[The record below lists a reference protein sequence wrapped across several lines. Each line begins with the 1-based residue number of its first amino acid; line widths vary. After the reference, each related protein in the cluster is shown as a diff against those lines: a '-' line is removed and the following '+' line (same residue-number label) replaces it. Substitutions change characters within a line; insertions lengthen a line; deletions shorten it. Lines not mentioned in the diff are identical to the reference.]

1 MAREYFEDIYIQ
13 EVEKVMAAA
22 NSVSGNC
29 SESTSPDIFNAI
41 KRRIVK
47 VQANIGQNY
56 KNVMQGIGL
65 QLKKRND
72 SRSNDDDTHVL
83 NLANSCFYQEHI
95 EMESIDSEGRL
106 GRGHDF
112 VTCQLTNPTWC
123 DKCGDFIWGLYK
135 ECLRCKNCQYTC
147 HHNCVGSVTLDCTSV
162 SQGSPNGEDTPKT
175 GSAAETSLSQP
186 KLRNSPKSVISKN
199 NVLQSSQNE
208 DISQRLAQLS
218 TSSVPG
224 VAQRVEH
231 TVDNSVDV
239 PADNT
244 NKSHIG
250 KLKKE
255 KDETDSGYRSGT
267 IPDEKLPKMPSQAT
281 LNRDELRRKIAEYN
295 HLVPGSEFELTE
307 EQGEAFQGFI
317 KVTLNLI
324 RPITM
329 SLSMRPPSIYDL
341 LTKEHIIEQNTQSVS
356 FYMPRDTIKSIH
368 VASETTTK
376 EVVAALLKKF
386 HILDHPRKFAMYE
399 QEFSKNKL
407 VRLKRV
413 GDKDFPLQVFLNWDP
428 RRFTNYRLVLQENE
442 TGEIVWEGFS
452 RPELN
457 NFLKVLDREEEEC
470 VSQLHYKYK
479 VMKRIINQR
488 LKELRKE
495 RKTSGTSPS

>member
-1 MAREYFEDIYIQ
+1 MDDSFLDFFNNDEDFMEFEH
-13 EVEKVMAAA
+13 ELEKFKSNRRSRVLDGL
-22 NSVSGNC
+22 NRRSSC
-29 SESTSPDIFNAI
+29 DIFGD
-41 KRRIVK
+41 VK
-47 VQANIGQNY
+47 AFCDRS
-56 KNVMQGIGL
+56 
-65 QLKKRND
+65 LKSDSSRDSTKGSDHCDRDSKMWNSAEEWDFVLNKLKRN
-72 SRSNDDDTHVL
+72 SRLFSDKGPPPDCDI
-83 NLANSCFYQEHI
+83 F
-95 EMESIDSEGRL
+95 SEEPIYVHKIQVEDQPSR
-106 GRGHDF
+106 
-112 VTCQLTNPTWC
+112 
-123 DKCGDFIWGLYK
+123 DKD
-135 ECLRCKNCQYTC
+135 CQYTC